1 MARFS
6 VKKNIAKAKT
16 ISTDIY
22 TSAEAYEVF
31 KEKIFAS
38 SWQFIGDTDRVK
50 EKGTCHPFTL
60 LSGYLNEPLLLT
72 KDEQEKIHCLSNVCT
87 HRGNLL
93 VYEPCKTSNLRCKYH
108 GRLFHLDGKFKS
120 MPEFREVENFPT
132 EDDDLH
138 ELPLFQW
145 GKLLFTTLTKKYK
158 PEVFFKDM
166 MKRVSFL
173 PLEEFNFRPDLS
185 KEYFINANWSLYCE
199 NYLEGFHIPF
209 VHSGLNAAIDFS
221 DYTTELFFPF
231 SSVQIGISKTGDS
244 CFDLPETSPEY
255 GKKVAAYYFWVFP
268 NMMFNF
274 YPWGLSVN
282 LVQPLAV
289 NKTKVSFLTYIWKEE
304 LRDAGAGGD
313 LDKVEREDEE
323 IVQQVQKGI
332 HSRFYKQGRY
342 SVTREKGTHH
352 FHQLLAE
359 FIGKI

>member
-1 MARFS
+1 MSTFF
-6 VKKNIAKAKT
+6 VKSDIAKAKT
-16 ISTDIY
+16 ISTDVY
-22 TSAEAYEVF
+22 TSVEAFESF

-38 SWQFIGDTDRVK
+38 SWQFIGDTDRIN
-50 EKGTCHPFTL
+50 EKGSCHPLTL
-60 LSGYLNEPLLLT
+60 LDGYLNEPLLLT
-72 KDEQEKIHCLSNVCT
+72 KDEENKMHCLSNVCT

-120 MPEFREVENFPT
+120 MPEFKEVKNFPT
-132 EDDDLH
+132 EDDNLH
-138 ELPLFQW
+138 QLPLFRW
-145 GKLLFTTLTKKYK
+145 GKLLFTSLHKKYK

-166 MKRVSFL
+166 MKRVEFL
-173 PLEEFNFRPDLS
+173 PLQEFNYRPDLS
-185 KEYFINANWSLYCE
+185 KEYFINANWALYCE

-209 VHSGLNAAIDFS
+209 VHAGLNAAIDFN

-231 SSVQIGISKTGDS
+231 SSVQIGISKTGES
-244 CFDLPETSPEY
+244 YFDLPESSPEY

-282 LVQPLAV
+282 VIQPLAV

-304 LRDAGAGGD
+304 LRADGAGAE

-332 HSRFYKQGRY
+332 YSRFYKQ
-342 SVTREKGTHH
+342 
-352 FHQLLAE
+352 
-359 FIGKI
+359 